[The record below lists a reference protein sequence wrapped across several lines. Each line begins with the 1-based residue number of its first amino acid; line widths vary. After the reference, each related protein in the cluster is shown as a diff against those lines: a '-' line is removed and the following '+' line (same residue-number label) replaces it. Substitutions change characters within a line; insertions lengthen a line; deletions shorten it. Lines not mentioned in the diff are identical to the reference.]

1 MPLETEAVPGIEGF
15 FPRNIW
21 GMRAFYLAWTE
32 EVEKL
37 PQPVADPAGQNEENG
52 LRGFPLIFES
62 MMV

>member
-1 MPLETEAVPGIEGF
+1 
-15 FPRNIW
+15 
-21 GMRAFYLAWTE
+21 MRAFYLAWTRE
-32 EVEKL
+32 GEKL